1 METEYNKTIYEH
13 TLNKLQNVLV
23 YRDNGILTNN
33 MGYLDGSLTLANIQ
47 DDITNKRMI
56 RYEIL
61 KKFYED
67 LTSKFMSKKITNFKI
82 YIDPKK
88 IWNGTYLNFKLVID
102 DKMFTPLISNSS
114 ILIDYDDNDILKI
127 ILPYI
132 KGLITLNEETSLL
145 NNDFYESLLVN
156 LVGGKKPIFSI
167 SGDGVNLIKYD
178 PQTKNDEYQLKKL
191 FNYYASHQNEIL
203 ERVDVYDNVAL
214 LPYRTD
220 LSKRKALSIYKRGI
234 K

>member
-114 ILIDYDDNDILKI
+114 ILIDYDDNDI
-127 ILPYI
+127 
-132 KGLITLNEETSLL
+132 
-145 NNDFYESLLVN
+145 
-156 LVGGKKPIFSI
+156 
-167 SGDGVNLIKYD
+167 
-178 PQTKNDEYQLKKL
+178 
-191 FNYYASHQNEIL
+191 
-203 ERVDVYDNVAL
+203 
-214 LPYRTD
+214 
-220 LSKRKALSIYKRGI
+220 
-234 K
+234 